1 MRQKM
6 KVLNMLS
13 RVTNTLT
20 LAAMVAVGAF
30 HIQDARAD
38 AILSSVTEE
47 DRYCLQQ
54 NVYFEARNQSLAG
67 QVAVAWV
74 TLNRVEAE
82 RYPNSICRVVWQDRQ
97 FSWTH
102 DGLPDRPS
110 RNVVEQ
116 RAWEDAGLIADVVLL
131 DWARGRVSPVE
142 RATHYHADYV
152 SPYWARSY
160 TQVAVV
166 DNHIFYQP

>member
-1 MRQKM
+1 M

-13 RVTNTLT
+13 RVMNVVT
-20 LAAMVAVGAF
+20 LAAMIAVGAF

-54 NVYFEARNQSLAG
+54 NIYFEARNQSLEG

-74 TLNRVEAE
+74 TMNRVEAE
-82 RYPNSICRVVWQDRQ
+82 RYPNSICGVVWQDRQ

-102 DGLPDRPS
+102 DGLPDRPG
-110 RNVVEQ
+110 RNVLEQ

-131 DWARGRVSPVE
+131 DWAYGRISPVE

-152 SPYWARSY
+152 DPYWASSY